1 MLDSL
6 LETQIQECLAGKD
19 AKVGRCLFQMQAL
32 NRYYH
37 FKPYLDY
44 HQARFR
50 ERVLQEGLG
59 HGYSGH
65 RDALAE
71 ARQLSAKLATLD
83 DFEQF
88 AQEILSNSHRRE
100 RAHHGRL

>member
-32 NRYYH
+32 NRYYD

-50 ERVLQEGLG
+50 ERVLKDWDMDIAVIVTRLQ
-59 HGYSGH
+59 
-65 RDALAE
+65 
-71 ARQLSAKLATLD
+71 KLDSYL
-83 DFEQF
+83 QSLRHWM
-88 AQEILSNSHRRE
+88 ILNSLRRKS
-100 RAHHGRL
+100 